1 MPEPPLGVALR
12 RAGWWSDALATEVQV
27 SARPEPRERL
37 DPRARTLWRLTGLLA
52 AVPAVLRSALT
63 AWVLTIRG
71 VPGPAAMTPVGI
83 ALVLAAMWV
92 LVLPDLLWRHWR
104 YEVGEDEV
112 DLQHGML
119 TITRTLIPMARVQHV
134 DTDCGPIERRFGLA
148 TVVLYTAAGPS
159 KIPGLA
165 GAVADRLRDHI
176 FARVKAGEDL

>member
-1 MPEPPLGVALR
+1 M
-12 RAGWWSDALATEVQV
+12 

-52 AVPAVLRSALT
+52 GAPAVLLSVLV
-63 AWVLTIRG
+63 AWVQTVRG
-71 VPGPAAMTPVGI
+71 LPAPAAVVPVGVV
-83 ALVLAAMWV
+83 LVLVAGWV
-92 LVLPDLLWRHWR
+92 LVLPELRWRHWR

-134 DTDCGPIERRFGLA
+134 DTGRGPIERRLGLA

-165 GAVADRLRDHI
+165 GEVADRLRDHI